1 MSLIRELERRLES
14 VLEGFFSRQFKSGLQ
29 PIEIA
34 KRLAREMDENLTVS
48 VSKTYAPNTFAVLIS
63 RPDYER
69 LSAFSDKLCE
79 ELSDFLTAHAQR
91 EGYAVI
97 GRPIVSIKGL
107 DELNLGEF
115 RIDCSL
121 VDRVEIGEKPAESR
135 EKAPLERASKPE
147 ASAEGT
153 RVLPALSALAALDF
167 PDAGKK
173 YPITK
178 ERTTIGRAAVNDV
191 VIPDQS
197 VSRRH
202 AEIVVSGKEFVL
214 RDLESRNGTF
224 LNGRRI
230 SSRSL
235 RDGDEIRV
243 GMTSLFFRRRGV
255 V

>member
-14 VLEGFFSRQFKSGLQ
+14 VFEGFFSRQFKSGLQ

-48 VSKTYAPNTFAVLIS
+48 VSKNYAPNTFAVLIS
-63 RPDYER
+63 RADYER
-69 LSAFSDKLCE
+69 LAAFSDKLCE

-91 EGYAVI
+91 EGYALV
-97 GRPIVSIKGL
+97 GRPIVTIKGL
-107 DELNLGEF
+107 DGLDLGEF
-115 RIDCSL
+115 RVDCSL
-121 VDRVEIGEKPAESR
+121 VDRIEVGGKPAGGR
-135 EKAPLERASKPE
+135 EKAPLGMGGEPE
-147 ASAEGT
+147 DAKDGT
-153 RVLPALSALAALDF
+153 RVMPAISALAELDF

-173 YPITK
+173 YPISK
-178 ERTTIGRAAVNDV
+178 EITTIGRAAVNDII
-191 VIPDQS
+191 IPDQS

-202 AEIVVSGKEFVL
+202 AEIVMSEKEFVL

-243 GMTSLFFRRRGV
+243 GMTSLFFRRRDV